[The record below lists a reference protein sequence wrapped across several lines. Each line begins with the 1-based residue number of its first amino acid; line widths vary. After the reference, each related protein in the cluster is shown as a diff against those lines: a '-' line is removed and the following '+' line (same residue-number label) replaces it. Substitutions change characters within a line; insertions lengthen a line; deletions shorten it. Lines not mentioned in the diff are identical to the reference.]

1 MVEYAHLMT
10 GCTAIR
16 HFPLSDYSGVTS
28 MSASQFIPCGWNFKD
43 LTGQRF
49 GRLVVV
55 TRDTTKLRRVY
66 WRCQCD
72 CGTVKSVASDKLV
85 AGETRSC
92 GCYNRDNLAVIK
104 ATHGLTRVGQHH
116 PLHTVWCQMRA
127 RCQDRSHPVY
137 HRYGGRG
144 ITVCERWEDFAC
156 FVADMGERPSPE
168 MTIDRIDNEGPYSPE
183 NCRWADRTTQ
193 ARNRRST
200 RRYEFDGYCLTL
212 EEWSERTGIRAK
224 LLHARLHTL
233 GWSLQKTL
241 TTPTRRCIRGNNC

>member
-1 MVEYAHLMT
+1 
-10 GCTAIR
+10 
-16 HFPLSDYSGVTS
+16 
-28 MSASQFIPCGWNFKD
+28 MSASQFIPCGWNFQD

-55 TRDTTKLRRVY
+55 TRDITKLRRVY
-66 WRCQCD
+66 WQCQCD
-72 CGTVKSVASDKLV
+72 CGTVKSVSADKLK

-92 GCYNRDNLAVIK
+92 GCYNRDHLAIIK
-104 ATHGLTRVGQHH
+104 ATHGLTRVGKHH
-116 PLHTVWCQMRA
+116 PLHSVWCQMLA
-127 RCQDRSHPVY
+127 RCQDRSNPAY

-144 ITVCERWEDFAC
+144 ITVCERWENFAC
-156 FVADMGERPSPE
+156 FVADMGNRLSPE
-168 MTIDRIDNEGPYSPE
+168 MTIDRIDNDGPYSPE

-200 RRYEFDGYCLTL
+200 KRYEFDGNCLTL

-241 TTPTRRCIRGNNC
+241 TTQTRRCIRGNNC